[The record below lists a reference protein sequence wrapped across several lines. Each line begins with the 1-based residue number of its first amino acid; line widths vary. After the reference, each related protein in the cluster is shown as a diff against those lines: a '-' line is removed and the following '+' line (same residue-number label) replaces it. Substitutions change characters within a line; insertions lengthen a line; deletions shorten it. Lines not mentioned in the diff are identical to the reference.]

1 MRKYLLI
8 ILAVLSIFACNPRH
22 KKKKTKSGP
31 INRFMTY
38 HNTLFNS
45 KESLAAEMESRD
57 KAHVDNFYDPYI
69 SVYTTEDVTAE
80 PTSFSSGPGG
90 SNADFD
96 APMSPIRGMS
106 RSQSANSASL
116 SGVDN
121 GKLSSIG
128 GGSGASGNSGNAN
141 RKGATTLQITEAK
154 ATKAITKYSVLV
166 NGVEKNKKI
175 FDAYILLAKARMY
188 QGKYLES
195 LDALNYLFNTMSKD
209 KRLPLASVYKAAN
222 YTKLKEYYRAD
233 EVFKDLEENPKI
245 KLKKEH
251 LKVLKVYQADNFL
264 KWGKKELA
272 AEVLEDA
279 FTYNKERK
287 TKSRIAFLRGQIL
300 SNLNRKDEA
309 RESFAAAY
317 KYANSYEF
325 EVKSQIE
332 IAKTFDGKADSY
344 EEAMAYLAK
353 IAKKGTYA
361 SRKNELYYASGLVAT
376 SAAKDSIADSFFRK
390 ALKEKQSD
398 PQIRGLTYSEIAK
411 KYFSKDDYL
420 TAGVYYD
427 SALAVMTYLPEKERL
442 TSLTANIKKLSKN
455 YYVIKKNDSIL
466 SLAKMSPEAQRE
478 YFTKYIDKIKA
489 KEAAAELEQRRA
501 DRSKGFDNADYN
513 ANSIFANNS
522 SDANSFQNFGITG
535 GSTFYF
541 ANANNIPRGESS
553 FKQTW
558 GNRTLS
564 DNWRY
569 SAKTTT
575 IEELKNE
582 ALGLANAPDP
592 RRLEPEFYMEKIP
605 TSLEE
610 LGRLKKDRDTASLG
624 MGRMYES
631 FFGNTKLATKT
642 LFDLVENKPDEE
654 TDLQALYNIFVFNY
668 EKNPAEAEKAK
679 QLILEK
685 YPYTSYAEYVKN
697 PKNKDFNKSTAD
709 VEKLYADAY
718 KLYETEKFTESSAI
732 IDKAIA
738 DNPKDALV
746 PKFYLLNAYNAGKNA
761 GKEIMILQL
770 EQIVLNYAK
779 TPEGIKAKELLK
791 YLKSDAKLELTD
803 DSGNVVSQKPQ
814 PQPTTK
820 DEATVLKRELNQ
832 NEGRNTELPMPS
844 GPGIP
849 GQADS
854 QVLQQVPSETIETM
868 KRKK

>member
-1 MRKYLLI
+1 
-8 ILAVLSIFACNPRH
+8 
-22 KKKKTKSGP
+22 
-31 INRFMTY
+31 MTY

-45 KESLAAEMESRD
+45 KEALAAEMESRD

-69 SVYTTEDVTAE
+69 SVYTTEDVAQETN
-80 PTSFSSGPGG
+80 SFSGG
-90 SNADFD
+90 SNSAMQSDM
-96 APMSPIRGMS
+96 PISPVRGAS
-106 RSQSANSASL
+106 RSSRNAAS
-116 SGVDN
+116 SNFVDSQTM
-121 GKLSSIG
+121 SSIG
-128 GGSGASGNSGNAN
+128 GGNNSQSGNAN
-141 RKGATTLQITEAK
+141 KKGATILEITEAK
-154 ATKAITKYSVLV
+154 ASKAITKYSVLV

-188 QGKYLES
+188 QGKHLES
-195 LDALNYLFNTMSKD
+195 LDALTYLFNTMSKD
-209 KRLPLASVYKAAN
+209 KRLPLAHIYKAAN

-251 LKVLKVYQADNFL
+251 LRIMKVYQADNFL

-279 FTYNKERK
+279 FTYNKDRR

-344 EEAMAYLAK
+344 DEAMAYLAN

-361 SRKNELYYASGLVAT
+361 SRKNELFYASGLVAT

-411 KYFSKDDYL
+411 KYFAKDDYL

-466 SLAKMSPEAQRE
+466 NLAKMSPDQQRD
-478 YFTKYIDKIKA
+478 YFSKYIEKIKA
-489 KEAAAELEQRRA
+489 KEEAAELEQRRA
-501 DRSKGFDNADYN
+501 DRSKGFDNNDYN

-541 ANANNIPRGESS
+541 ANSNNIPRGENA
-553 FKQTW
+553 FRQTW

-592 RRLEPEFYMEKIP
+592 RRLEPEFYIEQIP
-605 TSLEE
+605 TSREV
-610 LGRLKKDRDTASLG
+610 LGTLKKERDTASLG

-642 LFDLVENKPDEE
+642 LFDLVEVKPDEE

-668 EKNPAEAEKAK
+668 EKSPADAERAK

-718 KLYETEKFTESSAI
+718 KLYETEKFAESSAI

-779 TPEGIKAKELLK
+779 TPEGLKAKELLK
-791 YLKSDAKLELTD
+791 YLKSDVKLELTD
-803 DSGNVVSQKPQ
+803 ESGNAISQNAQQ
-814 PQPTTK
+814 PQQQPNA
-820 DEATVLKRELNQ
+820 EELERAKQLRQDLDQ
-832 NEGRNTELPMPS
+832 NEGGAMAPS
-844 GPGIP
+844 TGPGIP
-849 GQADS
+849 GASAKMDGGSLQKVQAIS
-854 QVLQQVPSETIETM
+854 PEKI
-868 KRKK
+868 KK

>member
-8 ILAVLSIFACNPRH
+8 ILAVVSILACNPRK
-22 KKKKTKSGP
+22 KKKKTSSGP

-45 KESLAAEMESRD
+45 KEALAAEMESRD

-69 SVYTTEDVTAE
+69 SVYTTEDVVAE
-80 PTSFSSGPGG
+80 PTSFSSGSNNNDSGAPIGMGG
-90 SNADFD
+90 MRS
-96 APMSPIRGMS
+96 GS
-106 RSQSANSASL
+106 RSANAATFSNP
-116 SGVDN
+116 DN
-121 GKLSSIG
+121 DRMSMG
-128 GGSGASGNSGNAN
+128 GGNSNNGNKKGASI
-141 RKGATTLQITEAK
+141 LQITEAK

-188 QGKYLES
+188 EGKYLES
-195 LDALNYLFNTMSKD
+195 LDALSYLFNTMSKD
-209 KRLPLASVYKAAN
+209 KRIPLAHIYKAAN

-233 EVFKDLEENPKI
+233 EVFKNLEEDPKI

-251 LKVLKVYQADNFL
+251 LRILKVYQADNFL

-279 FTYNKERK
+279 FTYNKNRK
-287 TKSRIAFLRGQIL
+287 TKSRIAYLRGQIL
-300 SNLNRKDEA
+300 SELNKKEEA

-332 IAKTFDGKADSY
+332 IAKTFNGKTDSY
-344 EEAMAYLAK
+344 EKALAYIAN

-361 SRKNELYYASGLVAT
+361 SRKNELYYASGLIAT
-376 SAAKDSIADSFFRK
+376 SATKDSLADSYFRK

-398 PQIRGLTYSEIAK
+398 PQIRGLTYSELAK

-420 TAGVYYD
+420 TAGIYYD
-427 SALAVMTYLPEKERL
+427 SALAVMSYQPEKERL
-442 TSLTANIKKLSKN
+442 TDLTANIKKLSKN
-455 YYVIKKNDSIL
+455 YYVVKKNDSIL
-466 SLAKMSPEAQRE
+466 NLAKMSPDQQRE
-478 YFTKYIDKIKA
+478 YFAKHIEKIKA
-489 KEAAAELEQRRA
+489 KEQAAEIEKRRA
-501 DRSKGFDNADYN
+501 DRSKGFDNEDYN

-522 SDANSFQNFGITG
+522 TDSNSFQNFGITG

-541 ANANNIPRGESS
+541 ANSNNIPRGESS

-592 RRLEPEFYMEKIP
+592 RRLEPEFYIEKIP
-605 TSLEE
+605 TSAEE

-624 MGRMYES
+624 MGSMYET

-642 LFDLVENKPDEE
+642 LFDLVEAKPDEE

-679 QLILEK
+679 QQILEK

-697 PKNKDFNKSTAD
+697 PKSKDFNKSTAD
-709 VEKLYADAY
+709 VEKLYADSY
-718 KLYETEKFTESSAI
+718 KLYEIGKFKESSEMI
-732 IDKAIA
+732 EKAIA
-738 DNPKDALV
+738 DHPKDALV

-791 YLKSDAKLELTD
+791 YLKSDVKLELTD
-803 DSGNVVSQKPQ
+803 DSGNAVSQKPQ
-814 PQPTTK
+814 QPNA
-820 DEATVLKRELNQ
+820 DEEKIKQLKRELDQ
-832 NEGRNTELPMPS
+832 NEGGNVAPVNT
-844 GPGIP
+844 GPGVP
-849 GQADS
+849 GSAEKAEAISPQQS
-854 QVLQQVPSETIETM
+854 ELQIAVPE
-868 KRKK
+868 KK

>member
-8 ILAVLSIFACNPRH
+8 ILAVVSILACNPRK
-22 KKKKTKSGP
+22 KKKKTSSGP
-31 INRFMTY
+31 VNRFMTY

-45 KESLAAEMESRD
+45 SEAMAAEMESRD

-69 SVYTTEDVTAE
+69 SVYTTEDVAAD
-80 PTSFSSGPGG
+80 PSFSPAGATGANDSVAPVGMRG
-90 SNADFD
+90 NA
-96 APMSPIRGMS
+96 RN
-106 RSQSANSASL
+106 ANL
-116 SGVDN
+116 STDN
-121 GKLSSIG
+121 ERF
-128 GGSGASGNSGNAN
+128 ASGNGGSSNGN
-141 RKGATTLQITEAK
+141 RKGASILQITEAK
-154 ATKAITKYSVLV
+154 AIKAITKYSVLV

-195 LDALNYLFNTMSKD
+195 LDALSYLFNTMDKD
-209 KRLPLASVYKAAN
+209 KRIPLAHIYKAAN

-233 EVFKDLEENPKI
+233 EVFKNLEEDPKI

-251 LKVLKVYQADNFL
+251 LKILKVYQADNFL

-272 AEVLEDA
+272 AEVLEEA

-300 SNLNRKDEA
+300 SGLNRKEDA

-332 IAKTFDGKADSY
+332 IAKTFDGKTDSY
-344 EEAMAYLAK
+344 EKAIAYISN

-361 SRKNELYYASGLVAT
+361 SRKNELYYASGLIAT
-376 SAAKDSIADSFFRK
+376 SATKDSLADSYFRK

-427 SALAVMTYLPEKERL
+427 SALAVMSYQPEKERL
-442 TSLTANIKKLSKN
+442 TDLTANIKKLSKN

-466 SLAKMSPEAQRE
+466 NLAKMSPDQQRE
-478 YFTKYIDKIKA
+478 YFTKHIEKIIA
-489 KEAAAELEQRRA
+489 KEQAAEIEKRKA
-501 DRSKGFDNADYN
+501 DRSKGFDNEDYN

-541 ANANNIPRGESS
+541 ANSNNIPRGESS

-575 IEELKNE
+575 IEEMKNE

-592 RRLEPEFYMEKIP
+592 RRLEPEFYIEKIP
-605 TSLEE
+605 TSSEE

-642 LFDLVENKPDEE
+642 LFDLVEAKPDEE

-679 QLILEK
+679 QQILEK
-685 YPYTSYAEYVKN
+685 YPYTSYAEFVKN
-697 PKNKDFNKSTAD
+697 PKSKDFNKSTED
-709 VEKLYADAY
+709 VEKIYAESY
-718 KLYETEKFTESSAI
+718 KLYQTEKFKESSEM
-732 IDKAIA
+732 IDKALA
-738 DNPKDALV
+738 DHPKDALV

-803 DSGNVVSQKPQ
+803 ESGNTISNKPQ
-814 PQPTTK
+814 QQ
-820 DEATVLKRELNQ
+820 AQTVNEDLNEEKIKQLKSELDA
-832 NEGRNTELPMPS
+832 NEGGNVAPS
-844 GPGIP
+844 GPGSP
-849 GQADS
+849 GRIESAEKIAP
-854 QVLQQVPSETIETM
+854 LQSEPQITPEK
-868 KRKK
+868 KRQ